1 MKDLEAKL
9 NYITEAVPINPQNI
23 QGSTAGAGSGEF
35 HLYRQA
41 RRREQMR
48 IAAMERED
56 YANVAKAQFD
66 ARQAE
71 REREAEERTAKN
83 RNKRKAKKE
92 RQRAA
97 KAAKKEGD
105 ANGDGGADDAGPGP
119 GAAAEEDDDDKA
131 DDQFEELD

>member
-56 YANVAKAQFD
+56 NANVAKAQFES
-66 ARQAE
+66 RQAE

-92 RQRAA
+92 RQSRVPDFRRPSQRWLR
-97 KAAKKEGD
+97 D
-105 ANGDGGADDAGPGP
+105 ARPADSTMKRFSISLFSCP
-119 GAAAEEDDDDKA
+119 
-131 DDQFEELD
+131 FV

>member
-35 HLYRQA
+35 HLYRA
-41 RRREQMR
+41 GRRREQMR

-56 YANVAKAQFD
+56 NANVAKAEFE
-66 ARQAE
+66 ARQEA
-71 REREAEERTAKN
+71 RTREAEEKTAKN

-92 RQRAA
+92 RA
-97 KAAKKEGD
+97 KAAKAVKKGTGGD
-105 ANGDGGADDAGPGP
+105 RAGSGPGTGP
-119 GAAAEEDDDDKA
+119 GEEDDEKA